1 MGLTYQMKMKIPF
14 DMADMNG
21 HIKLPDVILLS
32 LQVSGMQSI
41 ELGVSDKAILENY
54 NLVWIITD
62 YDIEVVRLPR
72 FAEEIT
78 IETEALS
85 YNRLFCY
92 RRFTIY
98 DETGQEL
105 IHMMATFVLMN
116 RDSRKVHAVEPEI
129 VAPYQSE
136 FSKKLLRGPKYQ
148 SLENPISMD
157 YHVRFY
163 DLDMNGHVNNSKYL
177 DWIFEVMGADFLM
190 KHIPRKIHLK
200 YVKEVRP
207 GGQITSSYDLEGLE
221 SNHQISS
228 DGDINAQASI
238 IWRSCDDRAE

>member
-41 ELGVSDKAILENY
+41 ELGVSDKAILEDY

-98 DETGQEL
+98 DESGQEIIRML
-105 IHMMATFVLMN
+105 ATFVLMD

-129 VAPYQSE
+129 VAPYQSD
-136 FSKKLLRGPKYQ
+136 FDKKLIRGPKYD
-148 SLENPISMD
+148 SLNEPFSKD

-177 DWIFEVMGADFLM
+177 DWIFEVMGADFLTQY
-190 KHIPRKIHLK
+190 IPKKINLK

-207 GGQITSSYDLEGLE
+207 GGVITSAVERTGLE
-221 SNHQISS
+221 SKHEITS
-228 DGDINAQASI
+228 DGATSAQAI
-238 IWRSCDDRAE
+238 ITWQEMKKD